1 MALAQVM
8 YMALV
13 FESFYA
19 ATSCV
24 RESLFV
30 NAALIC
36 CMMYVVDGPA
46 TEPEARGLSTG
57 LSTEYC
63 VLGAEKRA
71 QTACQCA
78 HVRNFVWSKR
88 IYICSG

>member
-1 MALAQVM
+1 VALAQVM

-13 FESFYA
+13 VESFYT

-46 TEPEARGLSTG
+46 TEPEA
-57 LSTEYC
+57 
-63 VLGAEKRA
+63 
-71 QTACQCA
+71 
-78 HVRNFVWSKR
+78 
-88 IYICSG
+88 